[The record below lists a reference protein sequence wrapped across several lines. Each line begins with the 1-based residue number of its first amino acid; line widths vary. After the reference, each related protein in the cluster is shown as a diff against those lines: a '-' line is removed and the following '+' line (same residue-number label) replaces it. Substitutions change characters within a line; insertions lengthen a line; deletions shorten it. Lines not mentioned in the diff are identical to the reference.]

1 VQTDSTQSNEVP
13 QKESSGHDRRL
24 DALEKVA
31 SEAAQ
36 RQRLSGRPVPPSAV
50 KDDLEE
56 LQKVLHQ
63 IYSHFASEPQ
73 LSVSTAGEWFL
84 DNYHVVQEALRQVRE
99 DMPPHF
105 YRQLP
110 AVQTT
115 AAEPC
120 PRIRVIAQE
129 IIRWSN
135 DYLVFDQVRHFI
147 RIYQAIS
154 DLTMGELWALPA
166 MLRLGILESLAQAA
180 ADVVGLSLPAGIE
193 LSDDGTA
200 SSEALADDRRIANC
214 ILSLRGMAAHDWNE
228 FFESMSRVER
238 TLRDDPAGIYARMDF
253 ETRDRYRKVVE
264 ELAKGT
270 GRRETEIAQTV
281 IKAADAGS
289 GALRYQHVGYYLVDE
304 GRSQVEARLGFR
316 AAPWE
321 RIRRW
326 VFHHPSW
333 VYIGS
338 MALFSASILIAL
350 LHYAMRS
357 GGSLLHA
364 LGIVLIGLV
373 PATDVASQSI
383 SWIITHTVQP
393 RRLPSMDFDDGIPSD
408 CRTIV
413 VIPSMLTNQDEVE
426 SLLRQL
432 ELHYLGNGDRQLSF
446 ALLTDFADAPKEH
459 MPDDD
464 ALIERTIAGIRA
476 LNDKY
481 GKRGH
486 SPFYLLH
493 RERQWNPSEGYWMGW
508 ERKRGKLADFDR
520 LLLGDEAEIHF
531 TVQEGDL
538 DALQGMRF
546 AITLD
551 SDTVMPRGSARDL
564 VATMAH
570 PLNQAE
576 FDQQSGK
583 VVAGYTVLQPRLEIW
598 PAAANRSLFTQ
609 LFAGDTTVDL
619 YTLAV
624 SDVYQDLFGEGIYAG
639 KGIYDIA
646 AFERSLAGR
655 VPMNALL
662 SHDLFEGIHGRAGLC
677 TTVTFYEDFPSH
689 YLAYAFRQHRWIRG
703 DWQLLPWLLPR
714 VPGTGG
720 KTMPNDLRLIDRWK
734 IIDNLRR
741 SLLTPTLLAL
751 FVAGWL
757 WLPGSPLLWTLV
769 ALLMSASPVILALL
783 GDLLSAAEARSL
795 PILEPARTRI
805 TRWLFRL
812 AFMAYETL
820 LNLDA
825 IGSTMVR
832 LFITGRH
839 LLQWTTAAHT
849 VRLFKKERRLTLVW
863 TRMGSAAVLSV
874 GLGLLLVWLR
884 PAALSTAAA
893 FLLAWLASPTIA
905 DWISR
910 PVVQEVATLSQDQLQ
925 RLRWLARRTWLYF
938 EQFVGPDDHWLVPDH
953 FQEDPLGQVAR
964 RTSPTNIA
972 LQLLSTLGAYDL
984 GYIGAAD
991 LGLRLRFSFDNL
1003 TELERYR
1010 GHFLNWYDTRSLQ
1023 PLPPRYVSTVDSG
1036 NLAGCLLALK
1046 RGCRDALEKP
1056 ALRWQQFEGLLD
1068 ELGLVYSTLHSLSD
1082 AQSEEEIA
1090 PLLEMLRG
1098 IRAGILAQR
1107 EDGIQ
1112 WRTLL
1117 VELAETGWPAFE
1129 HRLSQLLQTRAE
1141 NFSVQTVRELRVWAE
1156 RTKGHVYN
1164 MVRDTEAMLPWLRLL
1179 PQAPLLLSDQ
1189 RPGGDLQEAWQGLQH
1204 VLSTNTSVGT
1214 WPETYKKGLEQLGK
1228 LRGLLEG
1235 LGQDGSRTQETL
1247 SWCDELAEQL
1257 SAAQQQSQSVVDALE
1272 GVIEEAEGYFQGM
1285 DFQFLFDR
1293 RRKVFHIGYNVTAA
1307 RMDKNYYDLLAS
1319 EARLASLVAVAKGDV
1334 PQSHWLHLS
1343 RSFTR
1348 INGMRV
1354 LLSWSGTMFE
1364 YLMPSLLMRSYR
1376 GSLLHQSCRAV
1387 VDRQMAYGREQG
1399 VPWGISESGYY
1410 HFDASMNYQYR
1421 AFGVPQLGLKRG
1433 LGEDLVISPYA
1444 SLLALSI
1451 RPDEVMNNLQ
1461 ALVDQAMLGG
1471 YGLYEAIDY
1480 TASRLPPGEQSAIVR
1495 SYMAHHQ
1502 GMVFGSIVN
1511 YLQDEVMVDRFHA
1524 DPRVEATD
1532 LLLHEQMPGRAPTVQ
1547 PHLQETAVAG
1557 EATPLPTDTP
1567 YTAPMH
1573 PTVPEVCL
1581 LSNGRYGVVISSA
1594 GGGYSQWKD
1603 LALTR
1608 WRSDTTL
1615 DDWGTWIYVQDR
1627 RHKALWSAGYQPTAV
1642 APQWEEVV
1650 YYAHKAEL
1658 RRKDQDISL
1667 RMEVTVAP
1675 DDDVEIRRLTLTNDS
1690 NRRRRLWL
1698 TSYGE
1703 VVLAAR
1709 EQDLRHLAFSK
1720 LFLESEYVPELN
1732 TLLFHR
1738 RPRSP
1743 DEKPLYLAHLLVT
1756 RGRRKATGAHE
1767 TDRMRFLGR
1776 GRTCR
1781 DPDAF
1786 RRGRHGLS
1794 GTVGATLDPIMCIGQ
1809 NIDMLPHTSAQVAY
1823 VTLVAPTREAAL
1835 VLARRYRSWLMVRRA
1850 FGRARDTHR
1859 EELRQLDLSTPQLQQ
1874 MQRLLSALLYPHHAL
1889 RAEPA
1894 TLAAN
1899 RLGQSELWPFAISG
1913 DYPILLVTIKDRDQA
1928 DLLYEVLRAHAY
1940 WRKRQVKI
1948 DLVILNER
1956 ETGYS
1961 DELQGYL
1968 QRLVRRTGGASWLNR
1983 RGGIFILRA
1992 DQLADESRVL
2002 LETAARAIL
2011 RGDGGSLAQQ
2021 LAVLSEEPVRLP
2033 QFVPTLSSE
2042 ESAEM
2047 AAPMAPLSR
2056 PQDLLF
2062 DNGVGGFSA
2071 DGREYVLYLE
2081 PDKDTPVPWI
2091 NVIANPSF
2099 GFLVS
2104 ECGSGYTWSQNS
2116 GENRLTPWRNDP
2128 VIDMPGEALYLRDEE
2143 TAEIWSPTPQPAGAP
2158 TPYLVRHGPGYSV
2171 FEHHSHGLKQRLRL
2185 FAVRDAGVKVIQ
2197 LHLENVWD
2205 RNRRITA
2212 TYCAEWV
2219 LGTDREGMQQ
2229 YIVPECDP
2237 DRSVLLARNTYSAE
2251 FSERVAFLATSEP
2264 LHGLTCDRTEFL
2276 GRAGSWARPA
2286 ALQRLGLAGTVKAGL
2301 DPCAAAQIHIELGPG
2316 ESKEIVFLLGQ
2327 GADRQEALELTERL
2341 RDPAAIEAAWQ
2352 AVHKFWERL
2361 LGVVQVHTPDRA
2373 LDLLLNRC
2381 LLYQALACRLWARSA
2396 LYQSSG
2402 AFGFR
2407 DQLQDV
2413 MALVYA
2419 APDLARQHILRAAQ
2433 HQFEAGDVLHWWH
2446 PPSGRGVRTR
2456 YSDDL
2461 LWLPYAT
2468 AHYVRQTGDQSV
2480 LRVRVPFREGAAL
2493 QEEEI
2498 ERYGHYETTSESYRL
2513 FEHCCRALE
2522 RGYTE
2527 GRHGLPLMG
2536 GGDWNDGM
2544 NRVGIKGQGES
2555 VWLGWFLCTTLTDFS
2570 ALCERI
2576 GDAERAERYR
2586 QMADELAESLDGHA
2600 WDGNWYLRAYFDDGT
2615 PLGSADSPECQIA
2628 SIAQSWA
2635 VLSGLANPQQATKA
2649 MEATWERLVRSQD
2662 SLVLL
2667 FTPPFDQSELEPGY
2681 VKGYPPGIRENGGQ
2695 YTHAALWA
2703 AWAYAKLGQ
2712 GDRAAE
2718 LFGMLNPIHRAET
2731 QEEVARYKVE
2741 PYAVAAD
2748 VYSHPAHNGR
2758 GGWTWY
2764 SGSAGWMY
2772 RLGLEAILGL
2782 QREGDMLRF
2791 EPCIPKDWSR
2801 YVIEYLDGESA
2812 YHITVNNPQGVSH
2825 GVKTVTLDGE
2835 ELPAGEVPLLQDG
2848 KRHEVRVELG

>member
-1 VQTDSTQSNEVP
+1 MQTDSTQSNVAQQEEPDV
-13 QKESSGHDRRL
+13 HDRRRG
-24 DALEKVA
+24 ALERIA
-31 SEAAQ
+31 SEVAE
-36 RQRLSGRPVPPSAV
+36 RQSLSGQPVSPSAV
-50 KDDLEE
+50 KDHLRELEE
-56 LQKVLHQ
+56 ILRQ
-63 IYSHFASEPQ
+63 IYGRFASEPQ

-84 DNYHVVQEALRQVRE
+84 DNYHVVQEAHRQVRE

-105 YRQLP
+105 YRELP

-120 PRIRVIAQE
+120 PRIRAIAQE

-154 DLTMGELWALPA
+154 DLTMGELWALPT

-180 ADVVGLSLPAGIE
+180 ADVAGLSLLAGMD
-193 LSDDGTA
+193 LGDDAAA
-200 SSEALADDRRIANC
+200 SSETLANDRRVANC
-214 ILSLRGMAAHDWNE
+214 ILSLRGLAAHDWNE
-228 FFESMSRVER
+228 FFESVSQAER
-238 TLRDDPAGIYARMDF
+238 TLRDDPAGVYARMDF

-264 ELAKGT
+264 QLAKGT
-270 GRRETEIAQTV
+270 GRREREIAQAIV
-281 IKAADAGS
+281 EAAETGT

-316 AAPWE
+316 VPLLE

-326 VFHHPSW
+326 VFRHPAW

-338 MALFSASILIAL
+338 MVLLSAAILVAL
-350 LHYAMRS
+350 LDYAVRR
-357 GGSLLHA
+357 GGSLLQA
-364 LGIVLIGLV
+364 LGIALIGLV
-373 PATDVASQSI
+373 PATDVASQVVG
-383 SWIITHTVQP
+383 WIITHTVQP
-393 RRLPSMDFDDGIPSD
+393 RRLPTMDFEDGIPSD

-432 ELHYLGNGDRQLSF
+432 ELHYLGNGDPQLSF
-446 ALLTDFADAPKEH
+446 ALLTDFADALKEH

-464 ALIERTIAGIRA
+464 ELIERTIAGIRA

-481 GKRGH
+481 GRRDHG
-486 SPFYLLH
+486 PFYLLH

-520 LLLGDEAEIHF
+520 LLLGDQAEIHF

-538 DALQGMRF
+538 GALEGMRF

-576 FDQQSGK
+576 FDKQSGK

-662 SHDLFEGIHGRAGLC
+662 SHDLFEGIQGRAGLC

-703 DWQLLPWLLPR
+703 DWQLLPWLLSR
-714 VPGTGG
+714 VPCSGG
-720 KTMPNDLRLIDRWK
+720 ASMPNNLKPIDRWK

-751 FVAGWL
+751 FAAGWL

-769 ALLMSASPVILALL
+769 ALLISASPVILALL
-783 GDLLSAAEARSL
+783 GDLMSAAKARSL
-795 PILEPARTRI
+795 PMLEPAWTRAV
-805 TRWLFRL
+805 RWLLRL

-849 VRLFKKERRLTLVW
+849 IRLFKKERRLTLAW
-863 TRMGSAAVLSV
+863 TRMGSAAALSV
-874 GLGLLLVWLR
+874 GLGLLLMWLR
-884 PAALSTAAA
+884 PAALPTAAT
-893 FLLAWLASPTIA
+893 FLLAWLASPQIA
-905 DWISR
+905 DWISS

-925 RLRWLARRTWLYF
+925 LLRWLARRTWLYF

-953 FQEDPLGQVAR
+953 FQEEPLGQVAR

-1036 NLAGCLLALK
+1036 NLAACLLALR

-1056 ALRWQQFEGLLD
+1056 VLRWQQFEGLLD

-1082 AQSEEEIA
+1082 AQCEAEIA
-1090 PLLEMLRG
+1090 PLLEMLRD
-1098 IRAGILAQR
+1098 IRTRILAQR
-1107 EDGIQ
+1107 EDGAR
-1112 WRTLL
+1112 WRALL
-1117 VELAETGWPAFE
+1117 VELAETDWSAFE
-1129 HRLSQLLQTRAE
+1129 DHLSRLLQTRAE
-1141 NFSVQTVRELRVWAE
+1141 SFSVQTVRELRVWAE
-1156 RTKGHVYN
+1156 RTKGHLYS
-1164 MVRDTEAMLPWLRLL
+1164 MVRDTEALLPWLRLL
-1179 PQAPLLLSDQ
+1179 GHAPLSFSDQ
-1189 RPGGDLQEAWQGLQH
+1189 RSEGDLEEVWQGLLGA
-1204 VLSTNTSVGT
+1204 LSTKASVHAL
-1214 WPETYKKGLEQLGK
+1214 PEACRKGLEQLGR
-1228 LRGLLEG
+1228 LRDMLER
-1235 LGQDGSRTQETL
+1235 LGEDGSRTQEAL

-1257 SAAQQQSQSVVDALE
+1257 SSAEQQSRSVIDALE
-1272 GVIEEAEGYFQGM
+1272 GVIKEAERYFQDM

-1293 RRKVFHIGYNVTAA
+1293 RRQVFHIGYNVTAA
-1307 RMDKNYYDLLAS
+1307 RMDKNCYDLLAS

-1376 GSLLHQSCRAV
+1376 GSLLQQSCRAV

-1410 HFDASMNYQYR
+1410 HFDASMNYQYQ

-1451 RPDEVMNNLQ
+1451 RPDAVMHNLQ
-1461 ALVDQAMLGG
+1461 ALVDQSMLGG

-1502 GMVFGSIVN
+1502 GMIFGSIVN
-1511 YLQDEVMVDRFHA
+1511 YLQAEVMVARFHA
-1524 DPRVEATD
+1524 DPRIEATD
-1532 LLLHEQMPGRAPTVQ
+1532 LLLHEQMPGRAPTLQ
-1547 PHLQETAVAG
+1547 PHLQETTIAG

-1567 YTAPMH
+1567 YTAPMR
-1573 PTVPEVCL
+1573 PPVPEVCL

-1615 DDWGTWIYVQDR
+1615 DDWGTWIYVHDR
-1627 RHKALWSAGYQPTAV
+1627 RRKALWSAGYQPTAV
-1642 APQWEEVV
+1642 APQWGEVV

-1675 DDDVEIRRLTLTNDS
+1675 DDDVEVRRLTLTNDS

-1703 VVLAAR
+1703 VVLAPRDA
-1709 EQDLRHLAFSK
+1709 DLRHPAFSK
-1720 LFLESEYVPELN
+1720 LFLESEYVAELN

-1738 RPRSP
+1738 RARSP
-1743 DEKPLYLAHLLVT
+1743 DEKPVYLAHLLVT
-1756 RGRRKATGAHE
+1756 KGRRRTTGAHE

-1776 GRTCR
+1776 GCTCR
-1781 DPDAF
+1781 DPEAF
-1786 RRGRHGLS
+1786 GRGRRGLS

-1823 VTLVAPTREAAL
+1823 ITLAAPTREDAL
-1835 VLARRYRSWLMVRRA
+1835 VLARRYQSWLMVRRA

-1859 EELRQLDLSTPQLQQ
+1859 EELRELDLSTRQLQQ
-1874 MQRLLSALLYPHHAL
+1874 IQKLLSVLLYAHVAL

-1894 TLAAN
+1894 TQAAN
-1899 RLGQSELWPFAISG
+1899 RLGQRGLWPFAISG
-1913 DYPILLVTIKDRDQA
+1913 DYPILLVSIKDRDQA
-1928 DLLYEVLRAHAY
+1928 DLLYEVLQAHAY
-1940 WRKRQVKI
+1940 WRKRQVRI

-1968 QRLVRRTGGASWLNR
+1968 QRLVRRTGGDAWLNR
-1983 RGGIFILRA
+1983 RGGVFILRA
-1992 DQLADESRVL
+1992 DQLAEENRLL

-2011 RGDGGSLAQQ
+2011 RGDGGPLAQQ
-2021 LAVLSEEPVRLP
+2021 LAVLSAEPVRLP
-2033 QFVPTLSSE
+2033 EFVPSLSSE
-2042 ESAEM
+2042 EVAKM
-2047 AAPMAPLSR
+2047 AAPTPPISR

-2071 DGREYVLYLE
+2071 DGREYVLFLE
-2081 PDKDTPVPWI
+2081 PDDETPVPWI

-2128 VIDMPGEALYLRDEE
+2128 VSDMAGEALYLRDEE
-2143 TAEIWSPTPQPAGAP
+2143 TGEIWSPTPRPAGASA
-2158 TPYLVRHGPGYSV
+2158 PYLVRHGAGYSV

-2185 FAVRDAGVKVIQ
+2185 FAVRNAGVKVIQ
-2197 LHLENVWD
+2197 LRLENVWD
-2205 RNRRITA
+2205 RSRRITA
-2212 TYCAEWV
+2212 TYYAEWV
-2219 LGTDREGMQQ
+2219 LGTDREGTQQ
-2229 YIVPECDP
+2229 YIVPEWDT
-2237 DRSVLLARNTYSAE
+2237 DRNVLLARNTYSAE
-2251 FSERVAFLATSEP
+2251 FSERAAFLATSEP

-2276 GRAGSWARPA
+2276 GRAGSWAQPA
-2286 ALQRLGLAGTVKAGL
+2286 ALQRLGLAGTVEAGL
-2301 DPCAAAQIHIELGPG
+2301 DPCAAAQIHIDLGPG
-2316 ESKEIVFLLGQ
+2316 KSTEVVFLLGQ
-2327 GADRQEALELTERL
+2327 GTDRQQALDLVERL
-2341 RDPAAIEAAWQ
+2341 RDPAEIEAAWH
-2352 AVHKFWERL
+2352 AVREFWEEL
-2361 LGVVQVHTPDRA
+2361 LSVVQVQTPDPA
-2373 LDLLLNRC
+2373 VDLLLNRC
-2381 LLYQALACRLWARSA
+2381 LLYQVLACRLWARSA

-2413 MALVYA
+2413 MALMHA
-2419 APDLARQHILRAAQ
+2419 APHVAREHILRAAQ

-2468 AHYVRQTGDQSV
+2468 AHYVRQTGDESV
-2480 LRVRVPFREGAAL
+2480 LKERVPFLQGEAL
-2493 QEEEI
+2493 EEDEV
-2498 ERYGHYETTSESYRL
+2498 ERYGHYETTSESYEL

-2527 GRHGLPLMG
+2527 GTHGLPLMG

-2544 NRVGIKGQGES
+2544 NRVGIRGQGES
-2555 VWLGWFLCTTLTDFS
+2555 VWLGWFLCSTLADFS
-2570 ALCERI
+2570 ALCEKV
-2576 GDAERAERYR
+2576 GEAERAASYR
-2586 QMADELAESLDGHA
+2586 RMADKLAESLNAHA
-2600 WDGNWYLRAYFDDGT
+2600 WDGHWYLRAYFDDGT
-2615 PLGSADSPECQIA
+2615 PLGSADSPECRIA
-2628 SIAQSWA
+2628 SIAQSWS
-2635 VLSGLANPQQATKA
+2635 VLSGSANAQRATEA
-2649 MEATWERLVRSQD
+2649 MEAVWERLIRSQEG
-2662 SLVLL
+2662 LVLL
-2667 FTPPFDQSELEPGY
+2667 FTPPFDGSELEPGY
-2681 VKGYPPGIRENGGQ
+2681 IKGYPPGIRENGGQ

-2703 AWAYAKLGQ
+2703 VWAYAKLGR
-2712 GDRAAE
+2712 GDRAAR
-2718 LFGMLNPIHRAET
+2718 LFGMLNPVHRTEME
-2731 QEEVARYKVE
+2731 EEVARYKVE

-2764 SGSAGWMY
+2764 TGSAGWMY

-2782 QREGDMLRF
+2782 WREGDMLRF
-2791 EPCIPKDWSR
+2791 EPCIPKDWSH
-2801 YVIEYLDGESA
+2801 YSIEYRDGRTT
-2812 YHITVNNPQGVSH
+2812 YHITVDNPRGVCR
-2825 GVKTVTLDGE
+2825 GVKTVTLDGG
-2835 ELPAGEVPLLQDG
+2835 ELSTGEVPLLQDG
-2848 KRHEVRVELG
+2848 ERHEVRVELG